1 MTQLTTCPKTLHD
14 MEKLG
19 LQKIICVNS
28 YDQMMKTQMIPL
40 QPADQT
46 STFIHCTFDHQTLNV
61 AHKFYPN
68 QTVYMVNLNL
78 DILKKAGFEL
88 RVEANPGGQNKYPH
102 LYHQSGRAEMIT
114 QSAVES
120 VELFIQFISN

>member
-1 MTQLTTCPKTLHD
+1 MASLLYTTQPSTCPNTLHD
-14 MEKLG
+14 MEKLV
-19 LQKIICVNS
+19 LQKIMCAHS

-46 STFIHCTFDHQTLNV
+46 STFIHCTFDHQTFGV
-61 AHKFYPN
+61 ARKFYPN
-68 QTVYMVNLNL
+68 QTVYTANLNL

-88 RVEANPGGQNKYPH
+88 RIEANPGGQNKYPH
-102 LYHQSGRAEMIT
+102 LYHQSGRAKMIP

-120 VELFIQFISN
+120 VEL